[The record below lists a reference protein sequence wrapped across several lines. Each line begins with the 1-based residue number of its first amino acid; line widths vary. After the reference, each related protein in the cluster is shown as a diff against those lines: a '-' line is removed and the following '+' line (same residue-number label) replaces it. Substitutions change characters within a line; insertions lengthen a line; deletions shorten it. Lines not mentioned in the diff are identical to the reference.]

1 MTASLRCGSRGVVDV
16 AFVCVL
22 PGVGL
27 RRFVLL
33 FLTVDEMGLL
43 FFPMCG
49 GIKLPSL
56 VFVGTGTDAG
66 FSDGFLGTYK
76 IGLFFPSSPGWSV
89 GWRAG
94 GVGG

>member
-1 MTASLRCGSRGVVDV
+1 VEEGMTASLRCGSRGVVGV
-16 AFVCVL
+16 VFVCVL

-43 FFPMCG
+43 LFLVCG

-56 VFVGTGTDAG
+56 VFVGIGTDAG
-66 FSDGFLGTYK
+66 FSDGFLGRYVYQLMK
-76 IGLFFPSSPGWSV
+76 SG
-89 GWRAG
+89 
-94 GVGG
+94 